1 MVLLYVLY
9 LKRRLKQFTFSTVA
23 NMPKRK
29 ERSDVSSGNSPNN
42 ESPKSKSSTRAS
54 DKIIIAQD
62 MSTHPLPQRNKHG
75 ELQFDDHP
83 EFCPN
88 LTPEEVLRNGS
99 FGGTYFRTI
108 TSGVTH
114 QTYKDAWKEF
124 PKEWFEGLDVP
135 TEVSSAIYN
144 VEKNKYKVNCG
155 NDLNFWES
163 SGWIKP
169 VDPFGWFQWYCRFYL
184 GRRCEDDARQIS
196 RGNGVMGPKGR
207 WRTSL
212 CKKCI
217 LSGLPLEDAV
227 DDSSIS
233 PKVRQLLQHW
243 GYQLTLKDLKE
254 KAK

>member
-1 MVLLYVLY
+1 M
-9 LKRRLKQFTFSTVA
+9 S
-23 NMPKRK
+23 KRK
-29 ERSDVSSGNSPNN
+29 ERSDISSDY
-42 ESPKSKSSTRAS
+42 ELPKLKAKRAS
-54 DKIIIAQD
+54 KTKIQEALI
-62 MSTHPLPQRNKHG
+62 HPLPRRNKHG

-83 EFCPN
+83 EFSPN
-88 LTPEEVLRNGS
+88 LTPEEVLKNGS

-108 TSGVTH
+108 SSVVTG
-114 QTYKDAWKEF
+114 QTYRDAWKEF

-135 TEVSSAIYN
+135 TQVASAKYRVN
-144 VEKNKYKVNCG
+144 QNKYKVECG
-155 NDLNFWES
+155 NDLDFWES

-184 GRRCEDDARQIS
+184 GRRCDDDTRQIS

-212 CKKCI
+212 SNKCI
-217 LSGLPLEDAV
+217 NSGRPLEEAV
-227 DDSSIS
+227 DDPSIS

-243 GYQLTLKDLKE
+243 GYQLTLKDLKK